1 MGILDK
7 KECFGSQGNDM
18 LYGDSPDKCLDCD
31 LFEKCHKITVSVSLQ
46 SHPLRASVA
55 PWWVPLRRMGRC

>member
-1 MGILDK
+1 MDILDK

-31 LFEKCHKITVSVSLQ
+31 LFEKYHKITVSV
-46 SHPLRASVA
+46 PL
-55 PWWVPLRRMGRC
+55 